1 MVRNILNKL
10 KSIVSSSSSSSP
22 PISKSVT
29 AKTNLIAVQRQ
40 KDIQKLAAHM
50 GITEENE
57 SSMVEMVSNHVLK
70 QTIHLLKDLH
80 KNIKKDDN
88 YHKHSLFELCL
99 STSLVGPNSGDGLFL
114 KYGGKKGRIDPGN
127 IVAMY
132 PGTSLYHED
141 LSFFGGID
149 KMFNEDEMNWFIHRS
164 DGVLIDGLGKT
175 HELKSQGG
183 TFSGSDG
190 GDTEGSAL
198 SDIMNKM
205 ERLQEYGYRCA
216 EVKENPFAIAHK
228 ANHPPVGIPANVV
241 AVPIDYNFS
250 LLPKDLLPYIPIR
263 HGLFP
268 HILCE
273 NGITFV
279 ASRVIEEGDEIYLD
293 YATSIESR
301 PDWYTEAKRDED

>member
-10 KSIVSSSSSSSP
+10 KSVVSSSSSSSP

-175 HELKSQGG
+175 HELKSQAG

-228 ANHPPVGIPANVV
+228 ANHPPVGARANVV
-241 AVPIDYNFS
+241 AVAFDYKFDQMQQECLDS
-250 LLPKDLLPYIPIR
+250 VPTRHALLPKFLCP
-263 HGLFP
+263 HG
-268 HILCE
+268 IS
-273 NGITFV
+273 FV
-279 ASRVIEEGDEIYLD
+279 ASRHIGAGEEIYLD
-293 YATSIESR
+293 YSVSTETR
-301 PDWYTEAKRDED
+301 PEWYVEAERD